1 MISADLYK
9 LSENEALSNDGMKT
23 LQEIQRPIVFDDT
36 GFKTQASHIFDL
48 MDVVDSMQD
57 NRFSSYMDELCGFS
71 DEELNIFLSAANQL
85 VSFQQYLFQTDKV
98 VVPFDALISHF
109 ALFLKISGF
118 RHFERVLEVGP
129 GCGYLSIFM
138 NGDLRNKYY
147 CQMET
152 TQIFY
157 LLQSYLG
164 SFLYGGD
171 FLEKAHPGHLL
182 AQGVSFK
189 EGEHGATYDHR
200 KKGSYMEHVPWWG
213 MDNILEKKFDIIT
226 MNAMLCELSKD
237 ALGLYLD
244 MAYKNIKDDGFFVV
258 QCVGAAHEATGPAMP
273 KSTGSEMLAAVLD
286 KGFLIHLFLYDF
298 KHERGRHTVENIVFL
313 KRGHPLL
320 TSDIQE
326 QTDLPIHQEQNEL
339 FSTYYRQNDH
349 VQRRKF
355 SKEELMGLLKE
366 RYAHIA

>member
-1 MISADLYK
+1 MISAELYT
-9 LSENEALSNDGMKT
+9 LSENEAVSNDEMKV
-23 LQEIQRPIVFDDT
+23 LQEVHRPIVFDDT
-36 GFKTQASHIFDL
+36 GFKTQASHLFEL
-48 MDVVDSMQD
+48 MDIVDSMQD
-57 NRFSSYMDELCGFS
+57 TRFSSYMNELCGFS
-71 DEELNIFLSAANQL
+71 DEELDIFLSAANQL

-129 GCGYLSIFM
+129 GCGYLSLFL
-138 NGDLRNKYY
+138 NADSRNKYY
-147 CQMET
+147 CQIET

-164 SFLYGGD
+164 SFLCGGN
-171 FLEKAHPGHLL
+171 FLERAHPGHLL
-182 AQGVSFK
+182 TQGISFK
-189 EGEHGATYDHR
+189 EGEHGVTFDHQ
-200 KKGSYMEHVPWWG
+200 KTGSYIEHVPWWG
-213 MDNILEKKFDIIT
+213 MGDIVEKKIDIIT

-244 MAYKNIKDDGFFVV
+244 MAYRNIKDDGFFVV
-258 QCVGAAHEATGPAMP
+258 QCVGAAHEATGPAML
-273 KSTGSEMLAAVLD
+273 KSTSSEMLATVLD
-286 KGFLIHLFLYDF
+286 KGFLIHLCLYDS
-298 KHERGRHTVENIVFL
+298 KHESGRHTVDNLVFL

-326 QTDLPIHQEQNEL
+326 QTDLPIHQEKNEL

-355 SKEELMGLLKE
+355 SKEELME
-366 RYAHIA
+366 REAVENC